1 MANVVRNFKNNLH
14 MKKTVLSIC
23 ILMMGILVLAQ
34 TPEQWRI
41 VNGSIYSVAY
51 APTNPNMILVSTQD
65 GVIRKSTDGGVSW
78 KEKNLGSKSG
88 VTSLKAFSN
97 THFIGVNSNSEVVL
111 SSDAGETWSVNIL
124 KDSLGNKIFSLTEIV
139 ILSETEAF
147 VKTVEANAKT
157 FYTTDNGLSWSYY
170 KYKQPKSLFQVN
182 DTLIGLDHLPVPP
195 YGFTKALAILRSTNM
210 GKTYDTIAFP
220 PAGLAGNNFNNVN
233 KKGYENISFI
243 NAQNFFIN
251 VNDRIFYKTTNG
263 GLNFTGID
271 FPGSKSIYDLFFI
284 TPEVGIVS
292 AGRTTVEITKD
303 GGNTWKT
310 LQNKDEFLGPTIIKH
325 LHEVN
330 GKFFMMDYYNSYIL
344 DESLVVSTPQNF
356 APTNLQ
362 KASLVNDTI
371 LLAPYGNYFYKSI
384 NGGLTWGKTNP
395 ILGQFND
402 NANYDSYA
410 VRGKDSIFVIAN
422 TRLYLSKDG
431 GQTFSLT
438 HTFPEFN
445 PQYYYFK
452 YLGGDNFILVGNGAL
467 RYSIDGGV
475 NWTSKATGVTTPL
488 AISAVSID
496 AIYILG
502 NYKVQFS
509 GDTGTSFVNVTG
521 NLPANRD
528 YGTKLFFVNKN
539 LGFLYGGNGFLY
551 RTADGGT
558 SWTNQST
565 AIPSIRM
572 QHWDMLAAKNE
583 NEIFIMDAD
592 GRGSNEKV
600 FHSLDGGLTWDH
612 DANNL
617 GLYDPTFMTFKSGA
631 QGLATGPT
639 LVYRSGLYEATVN
652 EIDVDETI
660 TGTYTYS
667 FDEERVSFYPNPCS
681 NQLNLQSAEDIVKL
695 ELLTANGVIV
705 FTKNND
711 TNQLMLDDY
720 SGGVYFIK
728 VYTSRDV
735 QTIRIVKK

>member
-1 MANVVRNFKNNLH
+1 

-23 ILMMGILVLAQ
+23 ILMMVIQLLAQ

-65 GVIRKSTDGGVSW
+65 GVIRKSTDGGISW

-97 THFIGVNSNSEVVL
+97 THFIGINSNSEVVL

-210 GKTYDTIAFP
+210 GETYDTIAFP

-271 FPGSKSIYDLFFI
+271 YPGSNFVYDMFFI
-284 TPEVGIVS
+284 SPTEGFITVS
-292 AGRTTVEITKD
+292 GNTVQYTGD
-303 GGNTWKT
+303 GGVTWKKI
-310 LQNKDEFLGPTIIKH
+310 QNEGEFLGPSVIKH
-325 LHEVN
+325 LHQVN
-330 GKFFMMDYYNSYIL
+330 GKLFMTDYSTTYLIDLSTA
-344 DESLVVSTPQNF
+344 VSTPQNYI
-356 APTNLQ
+356 PNNLA
-362 KASLVNDTI
+362 KASLLNDTI
-371 LLAPYGNYFYKSI
+371 LLAPFENYFYKSI
-384 NGGLTWGKTNP
+384 NGGVTWTKTNQ
-395 ILGQFND
+395 IIDIGKV
-402 NANYDSYA
+402 NYDSYA
-410 VRGKDSIFVIAN
+410 TKGLDSIFVISN
-422 TRLYLSKDG
+422 TRFYLSKNG

-438 HTFPEFN
+438 HIFPEFN

-452 YLGGDNFILVGNGAL
+452 HVGGNNLLLVGNGQM
-467 RYSIDGGV
+467 RYSTDGGLT
-475 NWTSKATGVTTPL
+475 WTSKVTGITTPL

-502 NYKVQFS
+502 NNKVLFS
-509 GDTGTSFVNVTG
+509 GDTATSFLDVTT

-528 YGTKLFFVNKN
+528 NGTKLFFFNKN
-539 LGFLYGGNGFLY
+539 LGFLYGSNGFLY
-551 RTADGGT
+551 RTADAGA

-572 QHWDMLAAKNE
+572 QHWDMLTAKNE

-600 FHSLDGGLTWDH
+600 FHSLDGGLTWGH
-612 DANNL
+612 DVNNL

-639 LVYRSGLYEATVN
+639 LVYRSGLDEATFN

-681 NQLNLQSAEDIVKL
+681 NQLNLQSKEDIVKL

-705 FTKNND
+705 FTKNSD
-711 TNQLMLDDY
+711 TSQLMLDDY

-728 VYTSRDV
+728 VYTSSNV
-735 QTIRIVKK
+735 QTIRIVKN